1 MAVPTL
7 NYDVTVPVVRG
18 SYKNSIEFP
27 ILIEAD
33 DLVGANKSDKLKFPD
48 ITVDSDPAGV
58 QSPPPVYNSY
68 EELQSHH
75 TFDLEADAREL
86 LGATWG
92 LSENERKLY
101 RNLLSVKTKNFSE
114 EERAWSIQRYRQKRQ
129 SRKMT
134 YQIRYKVRQDLAVK
148 RLRNKGK
155 FIKSKKLDIRA
166 VADMILRSEMEELA
180 RQASQSSL

>member
-1 MAVPTL
+1 M
-7 NYDVTVPVVRG
+7 PVVRG

-33 DLVGANKSDKLKFPD
+33 DIVGANKSDKLKFPD
-48 ITVDSDPAGV
+48 ITSEPDPPSV
-58 QSPPPVYNSY
+58 NTPPPAYSSY

-75 TFDLEADAREL
+75 TFDLEADAREIL
-86 LGATWG
+86 ALTAGM
-92 LSENERKLY
+92 SENEKKLY
-101 RNLLSVKTKNFSE
+101 RNLLSMKTKNFSE
-114 EERAWSIQRYRQKRQ
+114 EERQWSIHRYRQKKQ

-166 VADMILRSEMEELA
+166 VADMILKSEMEELA
-180 RQASQSSL
+180 RHSSQSSV